1 MRWQVNTGGA
11 VDNSP
16 EIVAGHVFVGG
27 ADGVVSSFSES
38 AGTPVWSK
46 SVGNTSI
53 TGAMACQAGHLYV
66 GAADGSLTAL
76 QIVAGSIMWSEPL
89 AGPVTGVS
97 VTAGMLFT
105 ESSDGTVTGL
115 VEARKKFA

>member
-1 MRWQVNTGGA
+1 MAYQGGR
-11 VDNSP
+11 
-16 EIVAGHVFVGG
+16 
-27 ADGVVSSFSES
+27 
-38 AGTPVWSK
+38 
-46 SVGNTSI
+46 
-53 TGAMACQAGHLYV
+53 LYV

-76 QIVAGSIMWSEPL
+76 QTVAGSIMWSEPL